1 MQLSEL
7 EIWWS
12 SLSISQKERIARK
25 AARKASPDGTV
36 DEAQV
41 RYPACTAWWNN
52 LPEDRKQMIHDHCEG
67 HHGYLLEE
75 WNEAD
80 PYGD

>member
-1 MQLSEL
+1 MRNSEL

-12 SLSISQKERIARK
+12 SLTIAQKERIARK
-25 AARKASPDGTV
+25 GAKKASPDGNI

-41 RYPACTAWWNN
+41 RYPACTAWWNS
-52 LPEDRKQMIHDHCEG
+52 LPDDMKLKIHDHCTDR
-67 HHGYLLEE
+67 HGYILSD
-75 WNEAD
+75 WNDAT